1 MNEEKLKQIRSF
13 QIRHGIIS
21 RSPLVAKIIGTI
33 LEIAETDISVLITG
47 ESGTGKEVFAQA
59 LHNASKRKNNKI
71 IAVNCAAIPESILES
86 ELFGHEKGSFTGAQ
100 AQRKGYF
107 EMADGGTIFL
117 DEIGEMPLS
126 VQVKFLR
133 VLETK
138 EIMRVGSE
146 QSVKIDVRIVAATNI
161 PLEKAVAK
169 GKFRED
175 LFYRLNTIRL
185 KLPPLRHRK
194 EDIPLLADFF
204 INSFAKQNDIDFT
217 GMTKEA
223 YLALME
229 YGWQGNVRELKN
241 VLESVTVLERN
252 NLVTPEIV
260 RNYLPKDKIFSQ
272 NANLPVHTG
281 KSPEQAEREIIYRM
295 LLSLRSEIA
304 EIKSLVL
311 KKESV
316 ISQEGDFSTAIVPFS
331 NLSNLPE
338 INLPVATP
346 SENRTKEEEI
356 SRLQDLSNFSVISDA
371 EDVRPIDEL
380 IKDEIYKALR
390 ITNQNRR
397 KASKMLG
404 ISERT
409 LYRKIDEYEKND
421 K

>member
-1 MNEEKLKQIRSF
+1 MNEERFIQIRSF
-13 QIRHGIIS
+13 QLKHGVIS
-21 RSPLVAKIIGTI
+21 RSPLIAKIIDTI

-59 LHNASKRKNNKI
+59 LHNSSKRKNNKI

-117 DEIGEMPLS
+117 DEIGEMPPS
-126 VQVKFLR
+126 VQVKLLR

-146 QSVKIDVRIVAATNI
+146 STTKVDVRVVTATNI
-161 PLEKAVAK
+161 PLEQAVAK

-185 KLPPLRHRK
+185 KLPSLRQRK

-204 INSFAKQNDIDFT
+204 INSFAKQNDINFT
-217 GMTKEA
+217 GMTKDA
-223 YLALME
+223 YLALMD

-241 VLESVTVLERN
+241 VLESITVLERN
-252 NLVTPEIV
+252 NLVTPDIV
-260 RNYLPKDKIFSQ
+260 RKYLPKDQIFSQ
-272 NANLPVHTG
+272 NTNLPVHTG

-304 EIKSLVL
+304 EIKSLFL
-311 KKESV
+311 KNESAFP
-316 ISQEGDFSTAIVPFS
+316 QESDFSTAIVPLG

-338 INLPVATP
+338 IKVPLSN
-346 SENRTKEEEI
+346 SENNQIEKEV
-356 SRLQDLSNFSVISDA
+356 SRKLQDLSNFSIISDT
-371 EDVRPIDEL
+371 EEVRSIDEL
-380 IKDEIYKALR
+380 VKDEIYKALR

-404 ISERT
+404 VSERT
-409 LYRKIDEYEKND
+409 LYRKIAEYEKD
-421 K
+421 EK